1 MSRRITREEG
11 QEKYEH
17 LLECRELE
25 KKGIKPKYG
34 RAEKKR
40 RARMSKS
47 KRFVEMLKDRGGFY
61 KQKEES

>member
-1 MSRRITREEG
+1 MSKKISKAEG

-17 LLECRELE
+17 LLECRRLE

-47 KRFVEMLKDRGGFY
+47 ERFVEMLKDRGGFY
-61 KQKEES
+61 KQKEK